1 MLIIGETV
9 GVKESVS
16 YLSVPSAEFSVNLI
30 FFLKTAMYYF
40 KRKI

>member
-30 FFLKTAMYYF
+30 FFFSKNCNVLL
-40 KRKI
+40 